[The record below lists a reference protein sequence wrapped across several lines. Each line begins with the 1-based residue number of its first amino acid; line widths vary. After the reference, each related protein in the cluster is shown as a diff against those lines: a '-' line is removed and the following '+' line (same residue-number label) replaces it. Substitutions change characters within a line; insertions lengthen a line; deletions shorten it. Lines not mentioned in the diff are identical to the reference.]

1 MNYSDFQLR
10 LTTLI
15 DDDFRNFVKK
25 GIITDYPILGVRTPH
40 LREHAREIVKSG
52 QAADFL
58 KRDPQSFEE
67 VTTQGIVIASLPYE
81 QMRQYLSD
89 FVPKI
94 DNWCTCD
101 IFCNSLKSVKK
112 HRADFL
118 DQIDGLLDGPEFFAR
133 TALVCL
139 LSHYVVP
146 DYLAVIY
153 DHIARVASR
162 EEYYVKMAI
171 AWLTAEC
178 FIKFPDET
186 WGILKSNLLPKWT
199 QNKAISKI
207 RDSYRVPLEVK
218 QALLPLRK

>member
-10 LTTLI
+10 LTALV

-25 GIITDYPILGVRTPH
+25 GIITDYPLLGVRIPH
-40 LREHAREIVKSG
+40 LRKLAKEIIKSG
-52 QAADFL
+52 EATDFL
-58 KRDPQSFEE
+58 KHDPKSFEE

-81 QMRQYLSD
+81 QMKTYLPD

-118 DQIDGLLDGPEFFAR
+118 DQIDELLPGPEFSTR

-153 DHIARVASR
+153 DRIARVANR

-171 AWLTAEC
+171 AWLVAEC

-186 WGILKSNLLPKWT
+186 WGILESGFLPK
-199 QNKAISKI
+199 
-207 RDSYRVPLEVK
+207 
-218 QALLPLRK
+218 